1 MLHSRFTRG
10 RRALA
15 GGVAAL
21 VLVTAACGDDEA
33 DSDTGT
39 DEDAAGAEGELRSFE
54 DDTGTIEI
62 PSDPESIVACGYAVL
77 PLVQAGAD
85 LSAVCEWSRELDN
98 MDDETLAAY
107 EAIPKVGQDAD
118 VSSINYEAIAA
129 AEPDLIILGV
139 PAFVLEELE
148 MDTLEALAPV
158 VVASLS
164 APGDWRE
171 LGERYADA
179 AGVADAY
186 GEFKDEYETLAADIE
201 SRYADSLGSLSFGG
215 VCTPC
220 GVADGTYT
228 REFASSYVSN
238 HFDLLGLSFP
248 GESSDPAVTHA
259 DYISVEQLG
268 DDLGSVDVIV
278 YGVEADGSI
287 EPTIADLMTS
297 PLWQNLPAV
306 QAGNVVEVRHH
317 SAATYQTAILALES
331 IDEGLAALPANAG

>member
-1 MLHSRFTRG
+1 MSHPSFSRG

-15 GGVAAL
+15 GGLAATML
-21 VLVTAACGDDEA
+21 VLAACGDDDDSA
-33 DSDTGT
+33 DADT
-39 DEDAAGAEGELRSFE
+39 DEETAAADAGMRSFE
-54 DDTGTIEI
+54 DDNGTIEI
-62 PSDPESIVACGYAVL
+62 PADPESIVACGYAVL
-77 PLVQAGAD
+77 PLVQSGAD

-118 VSSINYEAIAA
+118 ASSINYEGIAA
-129 AEPDLIILGV
+129 AEPDLIIMGV
-139 PAFVLEELE
+139 PGPALPDLD

-158 VVASLS
+158 VVLAPS

-179 AGVADAY
+179 AGVGDAY
-186 GEFKDEYETLAADIE
+186 GEFKEEYETLAADIE
-201 SRYADSLGSLSFGG
+201 SRYAESLGSLSFGG

-220 GVADGTYT
+220 GVAEGTYS
-228 REFASSYVSN
+228 REYASSYTSN
-238 HFDLLGLSFP
+238 HFDLLGLDFP
-248 GESSDPAVTHA
+248 GESSDPAVGHA
-259 DYISVEQLG
+259 DYISVENLA

-278 YGVEADGSI
+278 YGVEIDGSI
-287 EPTIADLMTS
+287 EPTVTDLMAS

-331 IDEGLAALPANAG
+331 IDEELAALPANAG

>member
-1 MLHSRFTRG
+1 MFHSRSSRG
-10 RRALA
+10 RRALG

-21 VLVTAACGDDEA
+21 LLLTAACGDDEA
-33 DSDTGT
+33 DSDTAT
-39 DEDAAGAEGELRSFE
+39 DEDAAAEGELRSFE
-54 DDTGTIEI
+54 DDNGTIEI

-107 EAIPKVGQDAD
+107 EAVPKVGRDAD
-118 VSSINYEAIAA
+118 ASSINYEGIAA
-129 AEPDLIILGV
+129 AEPDLIIMGV
-139 PAFVLEELE
+139 PAPALPDLDME
-148 MDTLEALAPV
+148 TLEALAPV
-158 VVASLS
+158 VVLAPS

-179 AGVADAY
+179 AGVGEAY

-201 SRYADSLGSLSFGG
+201 ARYADSLGSLSFGG
-215 VCTPC
+215 ICTPC
-220 GVADGTYT
+220 GVAEGTYS
-228 REFASSYVSN
+228 REYASSYTSN

-248 GESSDPAVTHA
+248 GESSDPQIAHA
-259 DYISVEQLG
+259 EYLSVENIG
-268 DDLGSVDVIV
+268 DDLGAVDVIV

-287 EPTIADLMTS
+287 EPTVADLMAT

-331 IDEGLAALPANAG
+331 IDEGLAALPLTAG

>member
-1 MLHSRFTRG
+1 MFHSRFSRG
-10 RRALA
+10 RRALG

-21 VLVTAACGDDEA
+21 LLLTAACGDDEA
-33 DSDTGT
+33 DSDTAT
-39 DEDAAGAEGELRSFE
+39 DEDAAAEGELRSFE
-54 DDTGTIEI
+54 DDNGTIEI

-107 EAIPKVGQDAD
+107 EAVPKVGRDAD
-118 VSSINYEAIAA
+118 ASSINYEGIAA
-129 AEPDLIILGV
+129 AEPDLIIMGV
-139 PAFVLEELE
+139 PAPALPDLDME
-148 MDTLEALAPV
+148 TLEALAPV
-158 VVASLS
+158 VVLAPS

-179 AGVADAY
+179 AGVGEAY

-201 SRYADSLGSLSFGG
+201 ARYADSLGSLSFGG
-215 VCTPC
+215 ICTPC
-220 GVADGTYT
+220 GVAEGTYS
-228 REFASSYVSN
+228 REYASSYTSN

-248 GESSDPAVTHA
+248 GESSDPQIAHA
-259 DYISVEQLG
+259 EYLSVENIG
-268 DDLGSVDVIV
+268 DDLGAVDVIV

-287 EPTIADLMTS
+287 EPTVADLMAT

-331 IDEGLAALPANAG
+331 IDEGLAALPLTAG